1 MKITDTID
9 TLLKHKNLNRV
20 LSVRPDQTVYEA
32 LEMMAKH
39 DVGALIVCSGD
50 RLVGIMS
57 ERDYARK
64 CVLLGHHSK
73 ETLVSDIM
81 SSPVMFVTPEHTVDE
96 CMGLMTQ
103 HHFRHL
109 PVLERDRVMGMV
121 SIGDLVKWVMSGQQ
135 QTIEALEGYI
145 AGAYP
150 A

>member
-9 TLLKHKNLNRV
+9 TLLKQKNFNRV

-103 HHFRHL
+103 HRFRHL